1 MVLPSNIGQN
11 CKDITVKGMVGK
23 RQKSSRNPSLTLN
36 VLVPEVELVWLW
48 FSKGSFHPLS
58 FGSISLMSQAT
69 VSTHSFL
76 GLLQDHDPLGT
87 TFHCL
92 SCFSASN
99 NENTVLLNPQSVSV
113 VSFFLQSSFFLF
125 CIYLWFVHW
134 LCLHSKCN
142 SFSWILKVWVMS
154 GLQTRPW
161 CRASQEVSS
170 KHLTF
175 S

>member
-1 MVLPSNIGQN
+1 
-11 CKDITVKGMVGK
+11 MVGK

-58 FGSISLMSQAT
+58 FGSISLMSHAT

-113 VSFFLQSSFFLF
+113 VSFFYSPPFFF
-125 CIYLWFVHW
+125 FV
-134 LCLHSKCN
+134 
-142 SFSWILKVWVMS
+142 FIS
-154 GLQTRPW
+154 GLCTGFVCILSAIHSVEFWRSEW
-161 CRASQEVSS
+161 CQVFKQGHDAERLRRYLQNI
-170 KHLTF
+170 
-175 S
+175 